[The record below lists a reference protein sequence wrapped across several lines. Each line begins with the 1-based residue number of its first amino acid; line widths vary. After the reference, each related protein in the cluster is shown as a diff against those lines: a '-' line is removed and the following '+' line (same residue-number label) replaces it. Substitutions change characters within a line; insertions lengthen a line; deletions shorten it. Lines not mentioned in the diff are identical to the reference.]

1 MKKNLFLFL
10 LFIGLST
17 AGFSQAA
24 GKGSGEKSGSSKR
37 KAHAQMR
44 HFDKAPK
51 DPNMKHNGTSYRRR
65 QKSNVKVDGD
75 GFSNSSGSGRKRRRN
90 KSS

>member
-1 MKKNLFLFL
+1 MKKSWFLFL

-37 KAHAQMR
+37 KPHAQMR

-51 DPNMKHNGTSYRRR
+51 DPAMKHNGTSYRRR
-65 QKSNVKVDGD
+65 QQSKTKVDGD
-75 GFSNSSGSGRKRRRN
+75 GFSNSGGSKKRRR
-90 KSS
+90 KKA

>member
-1 MKKNLFLFL
+1 MKKNWFLFL
-10 LFIGLST
+10 LFIGIST
-17 AGFSQAA
+17 VGFSQAA

-51 DPNMKHNGTSYRRR
+51 DPAMKHNGTSYHRK
-65 QKSNVKVDGD
+65 QQNNQKVDGD
-75 GFSNSSGSGRKRRRN
+75 GFSNSSGKKKRWWKRK
-90 KSS
+90 

>member
-1 MKKNLFLFL
+1 MKKGWFLFL

-37 KAHAQMR
+37 KPHAQMR
-44 HFDKAPK
+44 HFEKAPK
-51 DPNMKHNGTSYRRR
+51 DPAMKHNGTSYKRK
-65 QKSNVKVDGD
+65 QQNTTKVDGD
-75 GFSNSSGSGRKRRRN
+75 GFSNSTGGKRKRRRR
-90 KSS
+90 S